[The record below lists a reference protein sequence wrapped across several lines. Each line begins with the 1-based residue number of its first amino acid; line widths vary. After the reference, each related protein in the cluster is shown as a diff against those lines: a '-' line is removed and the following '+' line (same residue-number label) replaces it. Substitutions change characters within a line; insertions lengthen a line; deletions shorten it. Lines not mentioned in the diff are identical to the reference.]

1 MPQSL
6 EAYLAA
12 LKTALAGSDRA
23 LVQDALFDTKNR
35 VDREMAR
42 LSWEEPLLRPG
53 EALNRVLA
61 GLGSAEEAA
70 EGYRQRE
77 QVVAE
82 ALGPVPAPA
91 RPAQDEAEEDRPW
104 PSALGVFA
112 EPKAYSSILYLLL
125 SLPAGIFAFT
135 WVVTGLSLSLG
146 LLILVI
152 GFPLLLFFLGSC
164 RALGLAEG
172 RLVEALL
179 DVRMPRRPPL
189 LPEGLRWTNR
199 LGNLFR
205 DGYTW
210 TSMVYLLLHLP
221 LGILYFTAMVA
232 SFSLSFAFMAFPL
245 LRIPGALE
253 GELVCLGQTYG
264 PASLPPMWML
274 LGVGALGF
282 LGLLGSMHF
291 ALALG
296 RAQGWLAR
304 QLLVK
309 R

>member
-1 MPQSL
+1 MPESL
-6 EAYLAA
+6 DAYLAA

-23 LVQDALFDTKNR
+23 LVQDALYETKNR

-42 LSWEEPLLRPG
+42 LAWEEPLLPPG
-53 EALNRVLA
+53 EALRRVLA
-61 GLGSAEEAA
+61 VLGTPTEAA
-70 EGYRQRE
+70 ETYRQRE
-77 QVVAE
+77 RVIAE
-82 ALGPVPAPA
+82 ALGPVPSPA
-91 RPAQDEAEEDRPW
+91 RTPQETEEEDRPW

-112 EPKAYSSILYLLL
+112 DPKAYTSVLYLLL

-146 LLILVI
+146 LLVLVI
-152 GFPLLLFFLGSC
+152 GFPLLLFFLGSF

-189 LPEGLRWTNR
+189 LPEGQRWTER

-210 TSMVYLLLHLP
+210 TSLLYLLLHFP
-221 LGILYFTAMVA
+221 LGILYFTAMVV

-245 LRIPGALE
+245 LRIPGTLD
-253 GELVCLGQTYG
+253 GELVWFGHSYG
-264 PASLPPMWML
+264 PANLPPMWFL
-274 LGVGALGF
+274 LGVGVLGF
-282 LGLLGSMHF
+282 LALLGSMHF